1 MSKHTPAP
9 WIIRDVPWHATDIIT
24 EDLLYVCQVY
34 GHKNKSGPMTANARL
49 IAAAPELLQ
58 ALLNLVGTM
67 CAADGSDME
76 ADLDAIDARV
86 ADARAAIAKATGETA

>member
-1 MSKHTPAP
+1 MSKHTPGP
-9 WIIRDVPWHATDIIT
+9 WEYAHSWVQTADHKKTPIANFNFHAAT
-24 EDLLYVCQVY
+24 E
-34 GHKNKSGPMTANARL
+34 ANARL
-49 IAAAPELLQ
+49 IAAAPDLLQ

-86 ADARAAIAKATGETA
+86 GDARAAIAKATGVAL